1 MNRSRATTRR
11 QLPGSP
17 FNVSSVAPPIKVFAL
32 DDRVTHDKYGLGRVI
47 GIEDETA
54 VLVNFGSQ
62 TERIAAP
69 YHKLYKL

>member
-17 FNVSSVAPPIKVFAL
+17 FNVPTVAPPVKVFAL

-47 GIEDETA
+47 AVEEGTA
-54 VLVNFGSQ
+54 VLVDFGPR
-62 TERIAAP
+62 TERILEP